1 MYVKLTHMKYI
12 EIMYTGNIRVGKV
25 FGKWLTISQFFLAN
39 KDLLADLSRISM
51 PIVLVVIIHKI
62 FPCLVCE

>member
-1 MYVKLTHMKYI
+1 MKYI

-51 PIVLVVIIHKI
+51 PIVLVVIIHQN
-62 FPCLVCE
+62 FPMLSM